1 MERPEEETCSGTAA
15 PLVMT
20 SEEGSDILSGMTGDQ
35 DQDQNH
41 SVEPRDD
48 WRIVPVWRV
57 EERGRKLSMR
67 QARLW
72 ALVLESRY
80 IECRLEPGPR
90 GWQLWVAPENYDA
103 ACRELHLYVEENRNW
118 PPFLPPVHP
127 MKENTL
133 PTLSIL
139 VLLATFHNLTNLDL
153 KILGHYPVDWL
164 AIGNAHAGLILQGEW
179 WRLVTALT
187 LHADA
192 LHLISNLAIGGV
204 FIVYLCRDLG
214 SGLAWTLLLASGVCG
229 NLANAY
235 IQLPSHTSVGAST
248 AVFGTVGILGA
259 LTMMRYRHHL
269 RRRWPLPIAA
279 ALSLLVLLGTEG
291 ERTDL
296 GAHLFGFLFGCLFGF
311 AAELLVGHVGRPGRL
326 ANALLALASASVV
339 GYAWWLAI
347 AQSG

>member
-1 MERPEEETCSGTAA
+1 MTER
-15 PLVMT
+15 
-20 SEEGSDILSGMTGDQ
+20 EGSDILPGMSEDQ
-35 DQDQNH
+35 EH
-41 SVEPRDD
+41 SVEPQDD

-57 EERGRKLSMR
+57 EERGRKLSLR

-72 ALVLESRY
+72 ALVLESRF

-90 GWQLWVAPENYDA
+90 GWQVWVAPENYDA
-103 ACRELHLYVEENRNW
+103 ACRELNLYVEENRNW

-139 VLLATFHNLTNLDL
+139 VLLATFYNLTNLDL
-153 KILGHYPVDWL
+153 KVLGHYPVDWID
-164 AIGNAHAGLILQGEW
+164 IGNAHAGLILKGEW
-179 WRLVTALT
+179 WRLATALT

-235 IQLPSHTSVGAST
+235 VQLPSHTSVGAST
-248 AVFGTVGILGA
+248 AVFGAVGILGA

-296 GAHLFGFLFGCLFGF
+296 GAHLFGFMFGCLLGF
-311 AAELLVGHVGRPGRL
+311 VAELLVGYLGRPGRL

-339 GYAWWLAI
+339 LYAWWLAI
-347 AQSG
+347 GQSG

>member
-1 MERPEEETCSGTAA
+1 MTER
-15 PLVMT
+15 
-20 SEEGSDILSGMTGDQ
+20 EGSDILPGMTEEQ
-35 DQDQNH
+35 EH
-41 SVEPRDD
+41 SVEPQDD

-57 EERGRKLSMR
+57 EERGRKLSLR

-72 ALVLESRY
+72 ALVLESRF

-90 GWQLWVAPENYDA
+90 GWQVWVAPENYDA
-103 ACRELHLYVEENRNW
+103 ACRELNLYVEENRNW

-153 KILGHYPVDWL
+153 KVLGHYPVDWL
-164 AIGNAHAGLILQGEW
+164 DIGNAHAGLILKGEW

-192 LHLISNLAIGGV
+192 LHLVSNLAIGGV

-214 SGLAWTLLLASGVCG
+214 SGMAWTLLLASGVCG

-235 IQLPSHTSVGAST
+235 FQLPSHTSVGAST
-248 AVFGTVGILGA
+248 AVFGAVGILGA

-296 GAHLFGFLFGCLFGF
+296 GAHLFGFMFGCLFGF
-311 AAELLVGHVGRPGRL
+311 VAELLVGYVGRPGRL

-339 GYAWWLAI
+339 LYAWWLAI
-347 AQSG
+347 SQSG